1 MPHKCTQCGREF
13 KEGSTEILKGCP
25 SCGGKKFLYVR
36 RDDIHKD
43 VLEEKSIDKL
53 AEETK
58 EEIIE
63 IKTDNKGRTEIYDR
77 IESIRVIS
85 PGSYELNIEK
95 LAKGDDMIMQM
106 GSDDK
111 YIVDILSMAKP
122 KKDKK
127 KGKK

>member
-43 VLEEKSIDKL
+43 VLEEKSIEKL

-63 IKTDNKGRTEIYDR
+63 LKTDDKGRTEIYDR